1 MKRMMYGLLALVAII
16 VMACSSNTPGGA
28 ALKYYNDVKNGNYEA
43 YVDGIAFKEEFT
55 AEDKEQFVTLMKEKA
70 DKEYKKKEGI
80 SKVEMLSEEVAEDGQ
95 TATVTMK
102 ITYGNGETEESDVAM
117 VLKDG
122 AWKMDM
128 KK

>member
-43 YVDGIAFKEEFT
+43 YVDGIAFKEEIT

>member
-1 MKRMMYGLLALVAII
+1 MKRMMYGLL

-43 YVDGIAFKEEFT
+43 YVEGIAFKEEIT

-80 SKVEMLSEEVAEDGQ
+80 SKVEMLSEEMAEDGQ

>member
-43 YVDGIAFKEEFT
+43 YVDGIAFKEEIT

-80 SKVEMLSEEVAEDGQ
+80 SKVEMLSEEVEEDGQ

-122 AWKMDM
+122 VWKMDM

>member
-1 MKRMMYGLLALVAII
+1 MKRMMYGLLVLVAII

-43 YVDGIAFKEEFT
+43 YVEGIAFKEEIT

-80 SKVEMLSEEVAEDGQ
+80 SKVQMLSEEMAEDGQ
-95 TATVTMK
+95 TATVTKK
-102 ITYGNGETEESDVAM
+102 ITYGNGETEESDVAR

>member
-43 YVDGIAFKEEFT
+43 YVEGIAFKEEIT

-80 SKVEMLSEEVAEDGQ
+80 SKVEMLSEEIAEDGQ

>member
-1 MKRMMYGLLALVAII
+1 MKRMMYGLLVLVAII
-16 VMACSSNTPGGA
+16 VMACSSYSPGGA

-43 YVDGIAFKEEFT
+43 YVEGIAFKEEIT

-80 SKVEMLSEEVAEDGQ
+80 SKVEMLSEEMAEDGQ

>member
-43 YVDGIAFKEEFT
+43 YVDGIAFKEEIT
-55 AEDKEQFVTLMKEKA
+55 PKDKEQFIALMKEKA

-80 SKVEMLSEEVAEDGQ
+80 SNVEMLSEEVAEDGQ

-122 AWKMDM
+122 VWKMDM

>member
-43 YVDGIAFKEEFT
+43 YVEGIAFKEEIT

-80 SKVEMLSEEVAEDGQ
+80 SKVEMLSEEMAEDGQ

-102 ITYGNGETEESDVAM
+102 IAYGNGETEESDVAM

>member
-1 MKRMMYGLLALVAII
+1 MYGLLVLVAII

-43 YVDGIAFKEEFT
+43 YVEGIAFKEEIT

-80 SKVEMLSEEVAEDGQ
+80 SKVEMLSEEMAEDGQ

>member
-43 YVDGIAFKEEFT
+43 YVEGIAFKEEIT

-80 SKVEMLSEEVAEDGQ
+80 SKVEMLSEEMAEDGQ

-122 AWKMDM
+122 VWKMDM

>member
-43 YVDGIAFKEEFT
+43 YVDGIAFKEEIT

-80 SKVEMLSEEVAEDGQ
+80 SKVEMLSEEVEEDGQ

>member
-43 YVDGIAFKEEFT
+43 YVEGIAFKEEIT

-80 SKVEMLSEEVAEDGQ
+80 SKVEMLSEEMAEDGQ

>member
-43 YVDGIAFKEEFT
+43 YVEGIAFKEEIT

-70 DKEYKKKEGI
+70 DNYTK
-80 SKVEMLSEEVAEDGQ
+80 
-95 TATVTMK
+95 
-102 ITYGNGETEESDVAM
+102 
-117 VLKDG
+117 
-122 AWKMDM
+122 
-128 KK
+128 

>member
-1 MKRMMYGLLALVAII
+1 MKRMMYGLLAFVAII

-43 YVDGIAFKEEFT
+43 YVDGIAFKEEIT

>member
-1 MKRMMYGLLALVAII
+1 
-16 VMACSSNTPGGA
+16 
-28 ALKYYNDVKNGNYEA
+28 
-43 YVDGIAFKEEFT
+43 
-55 AEDKEQFVTLMKEKA
+55 MKEKA

-80 SKVEMLSEEVAEDGQ
+80 SKVEMLSEEMAEDGQ

>member
-1 MKRMMYGLLALVAII
+1 MKRMMYGLLVLVAII

-43 YVDGIAFKEEFT
+43 YVEGIAFKEEIT

-80 SKVEMLSEEVAEDGQ
+80 SKVEMLSEEMAVDGQ

>member
-1 MKRMMYGLLALVAII
+1 MMYGLLVLVAII

-43 YVDGIAFKEEFT
+43 YVEGIAFKEEIT

-80 SKVEMLSEEVAEDGQ
+80 SKVEMLSEEMAEDGQ

>member
-43 YVDGIAFKEEFT
+43 YVEGIAFKEEIT

-80 SKVEMLSEEVAEDGQ
+80 SKVEMLSEEMAEDGQ

-102 ITYGNGETEESDVAM
+102 ITYGNGETKESDVAM

>member
-43 YVDGIAFKEEFT
+43 YVEGIAFKEEIT

-80 SKVEMLSEEVAEDGQ
+80 SKVEMLSEEIAEDGQ

-102 ITYGNGETEESDVAM
+102 ITYGNSETEESDVAM

>member
-1 MKRMMYGLLALVAII
+1 MYGLLALVAII

-43 YVDGIAFKEEFT
+43 YVEGIAFKEEIT

-80 SKVEMLSEEVAEDGQ
+80 SKVEMLSEEIAEDGQ

-102 ITYGNGETEESDVAM
+102 ITYGNGETEEPDVAM

>member
-1 MKRMMYGLLALVAII
+1 MKRMMYGLLVLVAII

-43 YVDGIAFKEEFT
+43 YVEGIAFKEEIT

-80 SKVEMLSEEVAEDGQ
+80 SKVEMLSEEMAEDGQ

>member
-43 YVDGIAFKEEFT
+43 YVDGIAFKEEIT
-55 AEDKEQFVTLMKEKA
+55 PKDKEQFIALMKEKA

-122 AWKMDM
+122 VWKMDM